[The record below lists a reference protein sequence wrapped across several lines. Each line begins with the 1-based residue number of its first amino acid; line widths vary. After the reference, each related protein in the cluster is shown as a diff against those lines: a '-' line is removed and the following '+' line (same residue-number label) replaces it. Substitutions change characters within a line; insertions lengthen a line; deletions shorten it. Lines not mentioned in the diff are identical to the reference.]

1 MIDWQRV
8 FQPKRVAVVG
18 ASRDPAKVGH
28 RLVVNARQS
37 LTAEV
42 IPVNPQAG
50 EIAGLQA
57 FPSLKAIGKPV
68 DVVIVAVPPAAVEK
82 VILECEEIRPAVVV
96 LITAGFAEL
105 GATGAELQRRVA
117 ERLQRAG
124 IGLIGPNTM
133 GYVYTPN
140 RLNFTFGPAEVAP
153 GKVAILSQSGALLSA
168 AFQAFSSSGDGVSL
182 AVSLGNKAGLAEHD
196 FLEYLAEDPETAVVL
211 LYLES
216 ISDPKRFLQACSKTA
231 LRKPVF
237 LLQGGV
243 TAEGMRASASHTA
256 ALATSAA
263 LLESAQRQAGFVS
276 VHSLEALLRA
286 GMAANRLR
294 RLPQNTAVVTNAGG
308 PSVVFVDELSR
319 AGVPL
324 AQFSDRT
331 IHELKDRLAS
341 VHAVDPLDLLGDARP
356 QDFGTAVSV
365 LLADPGVDA
374 ISVIVTEQAVTNP
387 QAVAEAIAA
396 PPRQKG
402 VFAALPAG
410 DAMSEAR
417 KALRAKGV
425 FAVEYPNQIA
435 DMVGALVRAGR
446 LQQKLRPFSPAE
458 SGSKK
463 DLPFP
468 KEYEAF
474 CALLTGEG
482 FVLPEQA
489 VIHES
494 AELSRLEG
502 MKFPLIAKTTAME
515 LKHKANVGAV
525 IPQLTDL
532 EQARAAYNSLS
543 VWKAPVVFQEYAK
556 GMELLVGCVHD
567 ERFGWYLAF
576 GLGGSYTN
584 VLADRRYVFL
594 PADRDVLRDQLL
606 QTKAGGIATERQRE
620 KILSFLEQVG
630 RFALRL
636 DGVQE
641 FEFNPVFVTDAGCV
655 IADLKRS

>member
-1 MIDWQRV
+1 MNWQRV
-8 FQPKRVAVVG
+8 FHPKRVAIVG

-28 RLVVNARQS
+28 RLVTNAKRS
-37 LTAEV
+37 LAAEI

-50 EIAGLQA
+50 EIAGLPA
-57 FPSLKAIGKPV
+57 FPSLRAIGKAV
-68 DVVIVAVPPAAVEK
+68 DVVIVAVPPAVVEK
-82 VILECEEIRPAVVV
+82 VIAECEEIQPAVVV

-105 GATGAELQRRVA
+105 GTTGAELQRRIA

-140 RLNFTFGPAEVAP
+140 RINFTFGPAEVSP

-168 AFQAFSSSGDGVSL
+168 AFQAFSGKEDGISL

-196 FLEYLAEDPETAVVL
+196 FLEYLAEDAETSVVL

-231 LRKPVF
+231 IRKPVF

-243 TAEGMRASASHTA
+243 TAEGIRASASHTA

-263 LLESAQRQAGFVS
+263 LLESAQRQAGFVP
-276 VHSLEALLRA
+276 VDSLETLLRA
-286 GMAANRLR
+286 GMAAARLR

-308 PSVVFVDELSR
+308 PAVVFVDELSR

-324 AQFSDRT
+324 ALLSGHTMR
-331 IHELKDRLAS
+331 ELQDRLSS
-341 VHAVDPLDLLGDARP
+341 VHVANPLDLLGDARP
-356 QDFGTAVSV
+356 QDFGSAVSL

-374 ISVIVTEQAVTNP
+374 ISVIITEQAVTNP
-387 QAVAEAIAA
+387 LAVAEAIST

-410 DAMSEAR
+410 EALSLAR
-417 KALRAKGV
+417 KALREKGV

-435 DMVGALVRAGR
+435 DMLGALVRAGR
-446 LQQKLRPFSPAE
+446 VQQKVRPFVLADHAVR
-458 SGSKK
+458 K

-468 KEYEAF
+468 QGYEQF
-474 CALLTGEG
+474 CDLLTAEG
-482 FVLPEQA
+482 FVLPRQE
-489 VIHES
+489 VIHRSED
-494 AELSRLEG
+494 LSLLKQ
-502 MKFPLIAKTTAME
+502 MTFPLIAKTTAMD

-525 IPQLTDL
+525 LPHLADI
-532 EQARAAYNSLS
+532 ERARVAYDSLS

-556 GMELLVGCVHD
+556 GMELLVGCVQD

-594 PADRDVLRDQLL
+594 PAGRDVLRDQLL
-606 QTKAGGIATERQRE
+606 NTKAGGIATERQRE
-620 KILSFLEQVG
+620 KILDFLEQVG

-636 DGVQE
+636 NGVRE
-641 FEFNPVFVTDAGCV
+641 FEFNPVFVSDSGCV